1 VANNISQE
9 LASFAV
15 DAKYEDLP
23 AAVVDET
30 KYLLLDSMG
39 CAFSSITTDRGKM
52 SIALAKRLGGPP
64 ESSIIGIGD
73 KVSCSTAA
81 YANGE
86 LINSTDYD
94 ALPPGRHS
102 PPYIIP
108 PSLSIAESIGVTGK
122 DLILALALGFEIAA
136 RFDGALRKP
145 GGGFFGPEGKRFD
158 WGEREGHAYTNF
170 GSAAG
175 AGRLLKLDRD
185 KMTHALG
192 IAGHLCQVLT
202 HVRYTFGDQRP
213 MTKYGVPGWQN
224 TGAINA
230 VLLAEMGYIGDTTI
244 FDSEHGF
251 WRFCGYDYW
260 DPDGIT
266 ADLGKKW
273 IFTSVTYKPY
283 PCCRMIHGAIDC
295 LYSIIDDNNLIPEE
309 IESIKAYCHPTV
321 EQPCFTNPAIENIVG
336 AQFNPKYV
344 LSVVA
349 HRVRIGVEWQEVET
363 MKDPKILKF
372 MEKVTCV
379 GHPEHGKQF
388 LKDPTISLNK
398 VEVVARGKIFTEE
411 RKQVRGTSGTEF
423 AMTREELVDKFRHNA
438 SRILTQQKI
447 DSAVNS
453 LLNLEKLANISEL
466 MKQLTL

>member
-1 VANNISQE
+1 MSHISQE

-15 DAKYEDLP
+15 DTKYEDLP
-23 AAVVDET
+23 TSVVDET

-39 CAFSSITTDRGKM
+39 CALSSITTDRGKM
-52 SIALAKRLGGPP
+52 SIALARRLGGPP
-64 ESSIIGIGD
+64 ESSILGIGD
-73 KVSCSTAA
+73 KVSCSSAA
-81 YANGE
+81 YVNGE
-86 LINSTDYD
+86 LINGTDYD

-108 PSLSIAESIGVTGK
+108 PTLAIAESTGTSGK
-122 DLILALALGFEIAA
+122 DLILALSLGFEIAG

-145 GGGFFGPEGKRFD
+145 GGGFSGPEGKEFD

-175 AGRLLKLDRD
+175 AGKLLKLDHD

-192 IAGHLCQVLT
+192 IAGHLAQVMT

-230 VLLAEMGYIGDTTI
+230 VLLAEMGYMGDTTI
-244 FDSEHGF
+244 LDSEHGF
-251 WRFCGYDYW
+251 WKFCGYDYW
-260 DPDGIT
+260 NPDGIT
-266 ADLGKKW
+266 AELGKKW
-273 IFTSVTYKPY
+273 IFTSVMYKPY
-283 PCCRMIHGAIDC
+283 PCCRMLHGAIDC
-295 LYSIIDDNNLIPEE
+295 LYSIIDSNNLMPEE

-321 EQPCFTNPAIENIVG
+321 EQPCFTNPAVENVVG
-336 AQFNPKYV
+336 AQFNSKYV

-349 HRVRIGVEWQEVET
+349 NRVRIGVEWQDEET
-363 MKDPKILKF
+363 MKDPKILEF
-372 MEKVTCV
+372 MKKVTCV
-379 GHPEHGKQF
+379 AHPEHGKQF

-398 VEVVARGKIFTEE
+398 VEVVARGKTFTEE
-411 RKQVRGTSGTEF
+411 RRQVRGTSGTEY
-423 AMTREELVDKFRHNA
+423 AMTRQELVDKFRHNA
-438 SRILTQQKI
+438 CRILTQPKI

-453 LLNLEKLANISEL
+453 MLNLEKLTDISEL